1 MCSTLGIVNENGTPF
16 SSSGIVKGIRL
27 MNERC
32 NGLGGG
38 FAAYGIYPEY
48 KDYYALHILLKD
60 LAQKD
65 QVAEML
71 EEHVNIYKD
80 EEIATRNVQGISQD
94 YIPWRFFVEV
104 PDKYATAADDY
115 IIDLTMRINNTSD
128 ALVISS
134 GKNMGVFKAIGYPDQ
149 VAELYKLETY
159 EAYLWL
165 AHGRYPTNTQGWW
178 GGAHPF
184 SILDCSI
191 VHNGEITSYGTNKR
205 FLESYGYKCSNA
217 TDSEVLAYLWDLLI
231 RRHKLPIEIAS
242 EVLAPPF
249 WEKIDRMPAEKRRV
263 IEALRITYGAAMI
276 NGPASLLV
284 ADGSGLTGVAGKGTM
299 VGLTDRIKLRPLVCA
314 RKDEYTFMAS
324 EESAIKAICKNPDFV
339 WAPRAGKPT
348 VALVNGDV

>member
-1 MCSTLGIVNENGTPF
+1 MCIRDRYIMEKLPVTAQTNGF
-16 SSSGIVKGIRL
+16 SSRMGTNAVML
-27 MNERC
+27 
-32 NGLGGG
+32 
-38 FAAYGIYPEY
+38 P
-48 KDYYALHILLKD
+48 ILKCWLICC
-60 LAQKD
+60 L
-65 QVAEML
+65 L
-71 EEHVNIYKD
+71 Y
-80 EEIATRNVQGISQD
+80 
-94 YIPWRFFVEV
+94 
-104 PDKYATAADDY
+104 
-115 IIDLTMRINNTSD
+115 TSD
-128 ALVISS
+128 ACRRIERSPSRGLGDV
-134 GKNMGVFKAIGYPDQ
+134 
-149 VAELYKLETY
+149 YK
-159 EAYLWL
+159 
-165 AHGRYPTNTQGWW
+165 RQ
-178 GGAHPF
+178 
-184 SILDCSI
+184 

-263 IEALRITYGAAMI
+263 IETLRITYGAAMI

-284 ADGSGLTGVAGKGTM
+284 AAGSGLTGVAGKGTM